1 MKTGVVRTV
10 GVEPVNG
17 AFYHHDDLSVRLH
30 YELAARARAGK
41 TAGGIQ
47 ARIKRPVRIQPHQR
61 CPPGRD
67 PAPDAQLTCNQNL
80 SVALKS
86 NCANKGA
93 RVVAGKSRSL
103 EARVERAV
111 RIETR
116 HSDVGH
122 PVDVTKRSSDQNL

>member
-1 MKTGVVRTV
+1 METGVVRTV

-41 TAGGIQ
+41 TAGGIEG
-47 ARIKRPVRIQPHQR
+47 RIKGPVRIQPHQR
-61 CPPGRD
+61 CSPDRE
-67 PAPDAQLTCNQNL
+67 PAPDPQLTCNQNL

-86 NCANKGA
+86 NRANKGA
-93 RVVAGKSRSL
+93 RVVARKSRCL

-116 HSDVGH
+116 YSD
-122 PVDVTKRSSDQNL
+122 